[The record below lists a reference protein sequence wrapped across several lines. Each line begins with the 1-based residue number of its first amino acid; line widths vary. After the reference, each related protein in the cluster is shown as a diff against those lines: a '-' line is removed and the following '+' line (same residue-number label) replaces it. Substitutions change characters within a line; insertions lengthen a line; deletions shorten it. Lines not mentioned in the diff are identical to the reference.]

1 MDALTFPLP
10 KQLYLVI
17 APHAARSQMYD
28 LVATLALCG
37 PVRIIDAGNQCNV
50 YPIAQRIRRVTADL
64 ETVLKRI
71 WLQRAFTCY
80 QVAALLAEPA
90 LPQLPPASATLLFDL
105 LSTFYDQDVKL
116 PEATALLRDCLKHL
130 QRMAEGAPVLVSTRP
145 PPPAC
150 AERAQLLEMVREVAH
165 TRWEVG

>member
-10 KQLYLVI
+10 NQLFLVI
-17 APHAARSQMYD
+17 APHAARSQMFD
-28 LVATLALCG
+28 LTATLALCG

-50 YPIAQRIRRVTADL
+50 YPIAQRIRRATADL

-90 LPQLPPASATLLFDL
+90 PPYLQSASATLLFDL
-105 LSTFYDQDVKL
+105 LGTFYDQDVKL
-116 PEATALLRDCLKHL
+116 SEATTLLRGCLQQL
-130 QRMAEGAPVLVSTRP
+130 RRMAEHAPVLISTRP

-150 AERAQLLEMVREVAH
+150 AERVLLLQMVREAVSA
-165 TRWEVG
+165 RWEVE